1 MKSKTL
7 YAYDENGK
15 FVRSFRTS
23 AIAKAF
29 LKVDDISHIYKAIS
43 GKRANAF
50 GYKWSKTRHRDIVKQ
65 KKKDFLYVVID
76 VTNGKEMFRADTF
89 EDVATRFRC
98 KPFQL
103 RRGIASSDKKLF
115 RQRFRLDKESKH
127 KL

>member
-1 MKSKTL
+1 MKNKVL

-15 FVRSFRTS
+15 YVRSFRTP
-23 AIAKAF
+23 AITKAF

-50 GYKWSKTRHRDIVKQ
+50 GYKWSKVRYRDVVKA
-65 KKKDFLYVVID
+65 KKKDFCYVVVD
-76 VTNGKEMFRADTF
+76 VVTGKERHRADTF
-89 EDVATRFRC
+89 DDVATFFRC

-103 RRGIASSDKKLF
+103 RKGIASSDRKLF

>member
-1 MKSKTL
+1 MKNKVL

-15 FVRSFRTS
+15 YVRSFRTS

-50 GYKWSKTRHRDIVKQ
+50 GYKWSRKQCLDVVKTKNRDYRYVIV
-65 KKKDFLYVVID
+65 D
-76 VTNGKEMFRADTF
+76 VTNGNVMFKADTF
-89 EDVATRFRC
+89 DDVAARFRC

-103 RRGIASSDKKLF
+103 RKGIASSEKKLF

>member
-1 MKSKTL
+1 MKNKVL

-15 FVRSFRTS
+15 YVRSFRTP

-43 GKRANAF
+43 GSRANAF
-50 GYKWSKTRHRDIVKQ
+50 GYKWSKTRCRDVVKA
-65 KKKDFLYVVID
+65 KKKDYCYTVVD
-76 VTNGKEMFRADTF
+76 VTNGKEMFKADTF
-89 EDVATRFRC
+89 DEVAARFRC

-103 RRGIASSDKKLF
+103 RKGIASSEKRLF
-115 RQRFRLDKESKH
+115 RQRFRLDKVSKH